1 MSETATMPAKRLA
14 TTEEVAEALQ
24 VAPRTVLRMA
34 AAGEIPLAID
44 RVNLKR
50 YDLEAVLAALASP
63 KKGGDR

>member
-1 MSETATMPAKRLA
+1 MPAERLA
-14 TTEEVAEALQ
+14 TTEEVAAVLN

-50 YDLEAVLAALASP
+50 YDLNEVLAALKAP
-63 KKGGDR
+63 KGNGGAR